1 MTVGASL
8 TLGQLQAFL
17 RTKWQLREGGIG
29 GGGVEGS
36 GGGGGVEGGV
46 EGGGGIQ
53 GDSDKNIQQL
63 KLYHTHGNNRNFIR
77 KQSGS
82 PVLCDTEL
90 DIVTSSASACTL
102 HGDNG
107 VSQTA
112 ELNVSQEDPIGNGST
127 TATGVN
133 SCTHEN
139 EHLSTAQ
146 CTCTSSCSPKLEKKS
161 RVLCESTCSSAAT
174 DTCTC
179 VPIKCPDSQPSSD
192 NTSDNRMKDCQKP
205 NCKCP
210 ELTGC
215 EGSTEQCVSAHVC
228 ISNRLSADCSRSPG
242 SSQDYPLSDCVH
254 EVDCNP
260 LCNMSTLHQQV
271 HVHVHVLVLAFACTS
286 WSDTRYKVFNMFD
299 VSSKFVHFLFETC
312 RASA

>member
-17 RTKWQLREGGIG
+17 HTKWQLREEG
-29 GGGVEGS
+29 GGGGGRGMEGS
-36 GGGGGVEGGV
+36 GGVGRVEGGV

-53 GDSDKNIQQL
+53 GDGDKNIQRL

-77 KQSGS
+77 KQSCS
-82 PVLCDTEL
+82 PVLCNTEL

-102 HGDNG
+102 HGDIG

-127 TATGVN
+127 AAAGVN
-133 SCTHEN
+133 SSHTCTREN
-139 EHLSTAQ
+139 EQLSTAQ
-146 CTCTSSCSPKLEKKS
+146 CTCTSSCLPKPEKKS
-161 RVLCESTCSSAAT
+161 RVLCQSTCSSAAT
-174 DTCTC
+174 DTC
-179 VPIKCPDSQPSSD
+179 VPMKCPDSQPSSD
-192 NTSDNRMKDCQKP
+192 NVLDNRMKDCQKP
-205 NCKCP
+205 NCKSVTSSRECQ

-215 EGSTEQCVSAHVC
+215 EGSTEQCISAHVC
-228 ISNRLSADCSRSPG
+228 ISNRLSADCCRWSPG
-242 SSQDYPLSDCVH
+242 VSQDCLLRDCVH

-271 HVHVHVLVLAFACTS
+271 HVQVHVHVHVYLSF
-286 WSDTRYKVFNMFD
+286 
-299 VSSKFVHFLFETC
+299 SSV
-312 RASA
+312 